1 MARSAADGTPGRTR
15 AASVRRRDRRGR
27 GVRGPLAWPPVPAMT
42 SRSAQFDD
50 LVLDA
55 VQLIERR
62 LGRQLTELEVA
73 VEDVPPTD
81 PAPWEAGIALGRL
94 FPAEGALPARVVV
107 YRRPVEA
114 RAQGDDLA
122 TLVHELLAEQVAGM
136 LGVDPEDL
144 I

>member
-1 MARSAADGTPGRTR
+1 MARTTGGGTPGRTPGTG
-15 AASVRRRDRRGR
+15 VRRRDRRGR
-27 GVRGPLAWPPVPAMT
+27 GIRGPLAWPSVPAMT

-62 LGRQLTELEVA
+62 VGRELSELEVA

-81 PAPWEAGIALGRL
+81 PAPWETGIALGRL
-94 FPAEGALPARVVV
+94 FPAEGSLPARVVV
-107 YRRPVEA
+107 YRRPVES